1 MAVPVGVSAT
11 EDMESLHVEACFPR
25 KAGILKALHEATSA
39 TARRAL
45 FIATMVGKKKV
56 VTIVWR
62 RKGLTSFVGR
72 ASEESILTL
81 PRRRARHPA

>member
-45 FIATMVGKKKV
+45 FIATMVE
-56 VTIVWR
+56 R
-62 RKGLTSFVGR
+62 RK
-72 ASEESILTL
+72 
-81 PRRRARHPA
+81 